1 MTPSCSSWS
10 ARKAAPRA
18 ATTARRRCGR
28 SPRLRLTC
36 KGGHYL
42 GLGRWRSL
50 HAALCRA
57 RLGRGRACLP
67 QIFRHTANR
76 AWVRGPC
83 SGCACICHAACKVF
97 PMCTGFCEACCRSR
111 CRVQAQLKHPQVA
124 LRTSAFNNVQGRT
137 RAHTCASKRSWAR
150 AQQCGARRVRQR
162 SSRRSPPHVGGRR
175 GERPTRRG
183 PVVGPGC
190 VAVQMTHHEQDDRVV
205 RDGDVAKG
213 HVGCSETCA
222 DLSAHSD
229 LRARQPPARV
239 RLPQPAGSAGCMQNA

>member
-42 GLGRWRSL
+42 GLGRWHSL

-150 AQQCGARRVRQR
+150 AQQCARAGYASALAGVHLHMWGAGAASAQR
-162 SSRRSPPHVGGRR
+162 AG
-175 GERPTRRG
+175 
-183 PVVGPGC
+183 
-190 VAVQMTHHEQDDRVV
+190 AQ
-205 RDGDVAKG
+205 
-213 HVGCSETCA
+213 
-222 DLSAHSD
+222 LSA
-229 LRARQPPARV
+229 PAASPSR
-239 RLPQPAGSAGCMQNA
+239 